1 MSRIARAARLCHR
14 NGAVGA
20 SMIRGVA
27 SAEPSSLDPR
37 TLRTARRRAG
47 LSRERLAALAGVS
60 SSTIYRL
67 ETARVG
73 PHRVTA
79 LALAAALER
88 HADINDEAPA
98 ITPALR
104 ETSTA
109 EQGRHAS
116 A

>member
-1 MSRIARAARLCHR
+1 
-14 NGAVGA
+14 
-20 SMIRGVA
+20 VA
-27 SAEPSSLDPR
+27 YAESFWLDSR

-47 LSRERLAALAGVS
+47 LSREALAALAGVS
-60 SSTIYRL
+60 SATVYRI
-67 ETARVG
+67 ETGRVG
-73 PHRVTA
+73 PHRATA